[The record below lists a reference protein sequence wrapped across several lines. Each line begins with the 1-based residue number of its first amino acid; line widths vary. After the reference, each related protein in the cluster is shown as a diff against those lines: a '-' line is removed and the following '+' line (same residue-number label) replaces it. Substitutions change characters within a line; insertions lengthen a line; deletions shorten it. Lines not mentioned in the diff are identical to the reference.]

1 MNNLEHYITFNNN
14 NKIDDFIKKASK
26 LQCNTLDTKTFM
38 HETLHKI
45 KDTFFQKKMKDE
57 LHIYQSIIEVE
68 KYFKYTPNV
77 KNDNYYNNIL
87 KELDCGVY
95 RYINKSYCWNYE
107 YLIPNISDSMN
118 ENKII
123 FIILDFEDYG
133 LDNNNNYEA
142 HSTVLLFLPEN
153 NKKKYFNYNCYYI
166 NSHGINSLDDK
177 FYEYKLSSKRKKKCK
192 LNKPFDFKFIE
203 MLVNYLNKNISH
215 KIKYNNQHNY
225 LGANFQASDTRGV
238 CFVYPIVIFYYF
250 GKNYF
255 NQMILKTQKEN
266 IKIKSGQFLIQN
278 NKLNLFI
285 ELMFIDFCP
294 EFKTILIEKIKYPNT
309 DFTDF
314 LIEVIEKKKLL
325 YCKIILRA
333 IVKFMTQFK

>member
-1 MNNLEHYITFNNN
+1 MN
-14 NKIDDFIKKASK
+14 K
-26 LQCNTLDTKTFM
+26 
-38 HETLHKI
+38 
-45 KDTFFQKKMKDE
+45 
-57 LHIYQSIIEVE
+57 
-68 KYFKYTPNV
+68 
-77 KNDNYYNNIL
+77 
-87 KELDCGVY
+87 
-95 RYINKSYCWNYE
+95 
-107 YLIPNISDSMN
+107 
-118 ENKII
+118 NKII
-123 FIILDFEDYG
+123 FIILDFGDYG

-166 NSHGINSLDDK
+166 NSHGINSLDDN

-203 MLVNYLNKNISH
+203 MFVNYLNKNISH

-225 LGANFQASDTRGV
+225 LGANFQASDTRGI
-238 CFVYPIVIFYYF
+238 CFAYPIVIFYYF

-255 NQMILKTQKEN
+255 NQRTLKTQKEN
-266 IKIKSGQFLIQN
+266 IKIKSGQILIQN

-285 ELMFIDFCP
+285 ESMFIDFCP
-294 EFKTILIEKIKYPNT
+294 DFKTILIEKIKYPNT
-309 DFTDF
+309 DYTDF

-333 IVKFMTQFK
+333 IVNFMTQFK